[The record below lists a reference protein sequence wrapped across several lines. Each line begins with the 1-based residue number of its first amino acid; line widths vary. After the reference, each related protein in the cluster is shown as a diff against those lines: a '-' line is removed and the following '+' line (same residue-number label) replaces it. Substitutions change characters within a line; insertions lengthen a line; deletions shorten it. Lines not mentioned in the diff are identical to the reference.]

1 MRSPCCINA
10 YKSLPLYSLMKRIVS
25 TILVCLFARFVWGA
39 MPSPAQAQ
47 QLFEQQQYD
56 KAEIVYAQLLKRQ
69 PDNPLYLYRYARCLQ
84 EQGNSAEAIRYFEK
98 AGERYPLRNF
108 YLGEL
113 YMADYRFSDAVAA
126 YRKYLA
132 KTDTTNE
139 RYSLVLG
146 KIEQAEKGERY
157 LKRVDDI
164 RIIDSIVVDKA
175 EFLKAYHLSR
185 NAGSIGIGNGLGYC
199 INEIQDR
206 KITASEH
213 GLMSC
218 QRLLEGEWIC
228 DTLDIPVTSEAHC
241 NFPYMLSDGV
251 TLYFA
256 SDDATGLGGYD
267 IYITQYNTNTNSY
280 LIPENIGMPYNSPA
294 NDYMLAIDDTKG
306 IGYFAT
312 DRHTAGDKVCVY
324 TFIPNE
330 EKRILRD
337 TTDIFIRQFAQGLVL
352 RPAAQKLSAT
362 IAPVTSDNKKETVTM
377 KPFVMNDTTVYTRL
391 TDFHSPDARVLYEE
405 YLQTEEQLQTVNSNI
420 GQKRA
425 IYHDAISDEQS
436 VLRKE
441 LLQLENDRI
450 RLKKELPALLLKV
463 HQLEGQ

>member
-1 MRSPCCINA
+1 
-10 YKSLPLYSLMKRIVS
+10 MKRFS
-25 TILVCLFARFVWGA
+25 LTILICLFARFVWGA
-39 MPSPAQAQ
+39 VPSPAQAQ
-47 QLFEQQQYD
+47 RFFEQQQYG
-56 KAEIVYAQLLKRQ
+56 KAEFVYAQLLKRQ

-84 EQGNSAEAIRYFEK
+84 EKGNSAEAIRYFEK

-113 YMADYRFSDAVAA
+113 YLEDYRFSDAIEA
-126 YRKYLA
+126 YQKYLD
-132 KTDTTNE
+132 KTDTINE
-139 RYSLVLG
+139 RYPLVLA

-164 RIIDSIVVDKA
+164 RIIDSVIVSKK
-175 EFLKAYHLSR
+175 EFLKAYSLSR
-185 NAGSIGIGNGLGYC
+185 NAGSIGIENGLGYY
-199 INEIQDR
+199 INEIRDR
-206 KITASEH
+206 KIAASERR
-213 GLMSC
+213 LMSC

-228 DTLDIPVTSEAHC
+228 DTLNIPVTPEAHC

-280 LIPENIGMPYNSPA
+280 LVPENIGMPYNSPA
-294 NDYMLAIDDTKG
+294 NDYMLAIDDAKG

-312 DRHTAGDKVCVY
+312 DRHTANDQVCVY

-337 TTDIFIRQFAQGLVL
+337 TTDIFIRQFAQGLIL
-352 RPAAQKLSAT
+352 QPATKKIPAT
-362 IAPVTSDNKKETVTM
+362 TTPAISDNKKEPVTM
-377 KPFVMNDTTVYTRL
+377 KPFVVNDTTVYTL
-391 TDFHSPDARVLYEE
+391 PADFRSPDARVLYEE
-405 YLQTEEQLQTVNSNI
+405 YLQTEEQLQTLNRNI

-425 IYHDAISDEQS
+425 IYHDATSDEQA

-450 RLKKELPALLLKV
+450 RLIKELPTMLRKV
-463 HQLEGQ
+463 HQLEEQ